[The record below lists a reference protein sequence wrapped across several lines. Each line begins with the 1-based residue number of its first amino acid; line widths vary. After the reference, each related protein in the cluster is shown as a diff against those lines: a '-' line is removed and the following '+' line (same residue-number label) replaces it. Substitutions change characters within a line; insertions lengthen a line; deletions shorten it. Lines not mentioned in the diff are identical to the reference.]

1 MKEIEKLISIFSKFP
16 GFGIRSARRIVLY
29 LLESK
34 DNTILGL
41 ADLLKII
48 GSNSSVCRCGNIDVA
63 SPCGICLDK
72 NRDSSV
78 IAVVENVQDLWAI
91 ERSSVFKG
99 LYCVLSSDS
108 QKNSDY
114 SEKIE
119 KRAVEYIISKIKSS
133 EIKEVIIATSITLE
147 GQTKAFFINEALK
160 NYECKIS
167 RLGSGVPVGG
177 ELDYLDEAT
186 ISAAI
191 SSRKGFI

>member
-16 GFGIRSARRIVLY
+16 GFGLRSARRIVLY

-48 GSNSSVCRCGNIDVA
+48 GSNLNTCRCGNIDV
-63 SPCGICLDK
+63 SPVCGICSDK
-72 NRDSSV
+72 SRDSSV
-78 IAVVENVQDLWAI
+78 IAIVENVQDLWAI
-91 ERSSVFKG
+91 ERSSVFRG
-99 LYCVLSSDS
+99 LYCVLSNDS
-108 QKNSDY
+108 QKKSES

-119 KRAVEYIISKIKSS
+119 KRAIEYVVSKIKSS
-133 EIKEVIIATSITLE
+133 EIKEVIIATNITLE

-160 NYECKIS
+160 NYGCKIS

-191 SSRKGFI
+191 FSRKDFI

>member
-16 GFGIRSARRIVLY
+16 GFGIRSARRTVLY

-34 DNTILGL
+34 DSTILGL

-48 GSNSSVCRCGNIDVA
+48 GSNSSVCRCGNIDVI
-63 SPCGICLDK
+63 SLCGICSDK
-72 NRDSSV
+72 NRDTSV
-78 IAVVENVQDLWAI
+78 IAVVENAQDLWAI
-91 ERSSVFKG
+91 ERSSVFRG
-99 LYCVLSSDS
+99 LYCVLSGDS
-108 QKNSDY
+108 QKNSDS

-167 RLGSGVPVGG
+167 RLGSGIPVGG

-191 SSRKGFI
+191 SSRKDFI

>member
-16 GFGIRSARRIVLY
+16 GFGIRSARRTVLY

-34 DNTILGL
+34 DNTTLGL

-48 GSNSSVCRCGNIDVA
+48 GSNSSSCRCGNIDVI
-63 SPCGICLDK
+63 SPCGICSDK
-72 NRDSSV
+72 NRDTYQ

-91 ERSSVFKG
+91 ERSSVFRG
-99 LYCVLSSDS
+99 LYCVLSGDS
-108 QKNSDY
+108 QKNSDS

-119 KRAVEYIISKIKSS
+119 KRAIEYIISKIKSS

-191 SSRKGFI
+191 SSRKDFI

>member
-16 GFGIRSARRIVLY
+16 GFGIRSARRTVLY

-48 GSNSSVCRCGNIDVA
+48 GSSSSLCRCGNIDVI
-63 SPCGICLDK
+63 SPCGICSDK
-72 NRDSSV
+72 NRDTYQ

-91 ERSSVFKG
+91 ERSSVFRG

-108 QKNSDY
+108 QKNSDS

-191 SSRKGFI
+191 SSRKDFI